1 MPDATLTQPSNAA
14 PPAPPAGKPKKPAS
28 KKQMRRIAIASVTAA
43 ALAVGGYF
51 LYRFLTKNDSAGAE
65 MQTVVADYG
74 SIQSKASGSGNAKA
88 KENAAIT
95 LSAGGTVREV
105 FVAAGDT
112 VTAGQPLYTIYSQSA
127 QDEVST
133 AQEQLDG
140 LNKDMKALLED
151 ANNLTVRAPFAAK
164 LLSVKD
170 FDPDQDITKGET
182 VATLVNDKKLKLSL
196 YFSYAHEGQIRTGQ
210 LVNVSI
216 PSVMA
221 NLTGT
226 VETIHKVNYISPEGA
241 VHFEAVI
248 VFDNPGTLT
257 AGMEASASL
266 TASDGTA
273 IYPYQNGKTEYYETR
288 EIVTKAAGPLVS
300 KGNLHDYANVSAGEA
315 LLTMGSDTIDLD
327 IRAKQKDL
335 DDAQTKLAD
344 AQKALANFN
353 AVSPI
358 DGTVT
363 SMNLQV
369 GQEVKSG
376 DTAVMISNN
385 TTMLVDITVDDRN
398 ISFINQG
405 MTVELT
411 DYNQNVFMG
420 TVTSINMG
428 GAESKNGMTTYPVT
442 LEVDNSAGTLYD
454 GAWLDYS
461 FVTSEADNCIVVPSQ
476 AVIYVS
482 DTEGNPYT
490 VVFVQ
495 AEEKPENAIDIEI
508 PEVTEGETPQYPSPQ
523 DGFYPVPVTTGLSDN
538 YNVEIKEGLQGGETV
553 FQAYIVEQAWG

>member
-14 PPAPPAGKPKKPAS
+14 PPAPPAGKPRKPAS
-28 KKQMRRIAIASVTAA
+28 KKQGRTVVIASVTAA

-140 LNKDMKALLED
+140 LNKDMNALLED
-151 ANNLTVRAPFAAK
+151 ANNLTVRAPFAGK
-164 LLSVKD
+164 LLNVKD

-196 YFSYAHEGQIRTGQ
+196 YFSYAHEGQIHTGQ
-210 LVNVSI
+210 SVNVSI

-226 VETIHKVNYISPEGA
+226 VEKIHKVSYISPEGA

-327 IRAKQKDL
+327 IRSKQKEL
-335 DDAQTKLAD
+335 DDAQTKLDD

-442 LEVDNSAGTLYD
+442 LEVDNSAGSLYD

-461 FVTSEADNCIVVPSQ
+461 FVTSEVDNCIIVPSQ

-495 AEEKPENAIDIEI
+495 AEEKPENAIDIDI
-508 PEVTEGETPQYPSPQ
+508 PEVMEGETPQYPSPK
-523 DGFYPVPVTTGLSDN
+523 DGFYPIPVTTGLSDN
-538 YNVEIKEGLQGGETV
+538 YNVEVKEGLQGGETV
-553 FQAYIVEQAWG
+553 FQAYIVDQAWG

>member
-151 ANNLTVRAPFAAK
+151 ANNLTVRAPFAGK

-210 LVNVSI
+210 SVNVSI

-327 IRAKQKDL
+327 IRSKQKEL

-385 TTMLVDITVDDRN
+385 TTMLVDITVDAFLPEEYIPDAAGRIEAYKRIAAIETTSDAEDVLDELIDRYG
-398 ISFINQG
+398 SPPKSVQG
-405 MTVELT
+405 LVDVSLVRVTAARVGIAEIVQRGDQLILYSDIVGPKQLGEVMEKFPHRVL
-411 DYNQNVFMG
+411 YNALGRPYFSLRVQKG
-420 TVTSINMG
+420 
-428 GAESKNGMTTYPVT
+428 ESPLVLLRDVVT
-442 LEVDNSAGTLYD
+442 LLP
-454 GAWLDYS
+454 GAQ
-461 FVTSEADNCIVVPSQ
+461 NQP
-476 AVIYVS
+476 
-482 DTEGNPYT
+482 
-490 VVFVQ
+490 
-495 AEEKPENAIDIEI
+495 
-508 PEVTEGETPQYPSPQ
+508 
-523 DGFYPVPVTTGLSDN
+523 
-538 YNVEIKEGLQGGETV
+538 
-553 FQAYIVEQAWG
+553 

>member
-151 ANNLTVRAPFAAK
+151 ANNLTVRAPFAGK

-210 LVNVSI
+210 SVNVSI

-327 IRAKQKDL
+327 IRAKQKEL

-369 GQEVKSG
+369 GQEAKSG

-428 GAESKNGMTTYPVT
+428 GAES
-442 LEVDNSAGTLYD
+442 
-454 GAWLDYS
+454 
-461 FVTSEADNCIVVPSQ
+461 
-476 AVIYVS
+476 
-482 DTEGNPYT
+482 
-490 VVFVQ
+490 
-495 AEEKPENAIDIEI
+495 
-508 PEVTEGETPQYPSPQ
+508 
-523 DGFYPVPVTTGLSDN
+523 
-538 YNVEIKEGLQGGETV
+538 
-553 FQAYIVEQAWG
+553 

>member
-151 ANNLTVRAPFAAK
+151 ANNLTVRAPFAGK

-210 LVNVSI
+210 SVNVSI

-327 IRAKQKDL
+327 IRAK
-335 DDAQTKLAD
+335 
-344 AQKALANFN
+344 
-353 AVSPI
+353 
-358 DGTVT
+358 
-363 SMNLQV
+363 
-369 GQEVKSG
+369 
-376 DTAVMISNN
+376 
-385 TTMLVDITVDDRN
+385 
-398 ISFINQG
+398 
-405 MTVELT
+405 
-411 DYNQNVFMG
+411 
-420 TVTSINMG
+420 
-428 GAESKNGMTTYPVT
+428 
-442 LEVDNSAGTLYD
+442 
-454 GAWLDYS
+454 
-461 FVTSEADNCIVVPSQ
+461 
-476 AVIYVS
+476 
-482 DTEGNPYT
+482 
-490 VVFVQ
+490 
-495 AEEKPENAIDIEI
+495 
-508 PEVTEGETPQYPSPQ
+508 
-523 DGFYPVPVTTGLSDN
+523 
-538 YNVEIKEGLQGGETV
+538 
-553 FQAYIVEQAWG
+553 